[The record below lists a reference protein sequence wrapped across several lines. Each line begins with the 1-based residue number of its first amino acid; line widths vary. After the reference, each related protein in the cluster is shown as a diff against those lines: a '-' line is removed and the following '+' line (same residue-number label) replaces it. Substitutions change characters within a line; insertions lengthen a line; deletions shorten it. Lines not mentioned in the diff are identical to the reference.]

1 MRPKKGIPAHRVL
14 VVYNIPNINVLWN
27 LAVLLTGS
35 FCNCCAIPC
44 LTLLW
49 EPHAW
54 LPLLSLLLHPNLHIN
69 FIDLKCLFYT
79 GWKLY
84 LFWIFLSA
92 SPTICCEDSLRE
104 KRAYLKSFWS
114 VFSCIWTEYGELNHA
129 SPRSIWM
136 QENTG

>member
-1 MRPKKGIPAHRVL
+1 MKPSGS
-14 VVYNIPNINVLWN
+14 
-27 LAVLLTGS
+27 LTGP

-84 LFWIFLSA
+84 LFWILLSA
-92 SPTICCEDSLRE
+92 YDVMFRRFTAR
-104 KRAYLKSFWS
+104 KA
-114 VFSCIWTEYGELNHA
+114 CIFDVILVRIFPHEFRTEYDELNRTSECRKTQA
-129 SPRSIWM
+129 RITP
-136 QENTG
+136 NTDTFDAVVFMC